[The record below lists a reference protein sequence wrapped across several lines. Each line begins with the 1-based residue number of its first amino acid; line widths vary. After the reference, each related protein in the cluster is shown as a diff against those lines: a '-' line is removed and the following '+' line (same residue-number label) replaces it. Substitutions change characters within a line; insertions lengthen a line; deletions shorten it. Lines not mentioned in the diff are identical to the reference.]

1 MSDADAPAVNPVL
14 RVVIDYRD
22 GLKALFDC
30 PREIWVAYVLK
41 VLEGLCYFST
51 VLVLMAFLTQDMGMS
66 DEKAGT
72 VFGIWSA
79 AMSLFMLFVGFVAD
93 SMGIKK
99 ALLLGLGIA
108 LIGRVAITFTTNP
121 FVVYPG
127 LLMLSI
133 GFAYMIPL
141 IAASVKL
148 FSTKKAQKFAYSWYY
163 VVMNVGSALAGL
175 TLDPI
180 RKAVTEPIEMNV
192 GGLTLVVAPT
202 QVIFLVAVGATLVS
216 ITLVLTLIRGRIPRE
231 AYNGLPGDAS
241 VHTEADRAEA
251 GQQRQEAL
259 GKEKEKEKGKETNE
273 RKSIWTI
280 MREVG
285 SDKLFWIFISFMFLL
300 VMVKMIFQYNH
311 ALYPLYMERI
321 GLKDWTGRLYSINPI
336 IIIFLVPVMTAVTGR
351 MKAYMV
357 IVVGSFVSAA
367 SVLFLSLGEAITLI
381 VLFQVTLSLGEALWS
396 PRLYDYTASVAPPG
410 KEASYMALSKVPL
423 FFAKVAAGPA
433 TGFLLA
439 WLCPVEGA
447 RNTEL
452 MWLIVGISTLLSPI
466 TLVLARRW
474 LDVERRRQLEA
485 ASATEA

>member
-1 MSDADAPAVNPVL
+1 VSDTAAPAANPLV

-51 VLVLMAFLTQDMGMS
+51 VLVLMAFLTQDMGLS
-66 DEKAGT
+66 DEAAGT
-72 VFGIWSA
+72 VFGVWSA

-99 ALLLGLGIA
+99 ALLLGLVIA
-108 LIGRVAITFTTNP
+108 LVGRLAITFTTHP
-121 FVVYPG
+121 AVVYPG

-141 IAASVKL
+141 VAASVKL

-180 RKAVTEPIEMNV
+180 RKAVTEPIELAV

-231 AYNGLPGDAS
+231 AYNGLPGDSS
-241 VHTEADRAEA
+241 VHTEADRAEVGEPPA
-251 GQQRQEAL
+251 AP
-259 GKEKEKEKGKETNE
+259 E

-280 MREVG
+280 MKEVG
-285 SDKLFWIFISFMFLL
+285 ADKLFWIFITFMFLL

-321 GLKDWTGRLYSINPI
+321 GLKDWTGKLYSINPI

-381 VLFQVTLSLGEALWS
+381 VLFQVTLSFGEALWS
-396 PRLYDYTASVAPPG
+396 PRLYDYTATVAPPG
-410 KEASYMALSKVPL
+410 KEASYMALSKVPM

-433 TGFLLA
+433 TGVLLA

-452 MWLIVGISTLLSPI
+452 MWLIVGITTLLSPI
-466 TLVLARRW
+466 TLLLGRRW
-474 LDVERRRQLEA
+474 LDVERRRASEA
-485 ASATEA
+485 A